1 MYFSNRCISAAGST
15 DMPTTWAKK
24 QTLPATPHRPEQVA
38 GLLFEGHPAR
48 ERLQTARCKPVA
60 NLCWC
65 EGSGTLF
72 ESKTNFPSGPGA
84 VAG

>member
-48 ERLQTARCKPVA
+48 ERLQTARCLSPTFVGARDREGYPV
-60 NLCWC
+60 
-65 EGSGTLF
+65 
-72 ESKTNFPSGPGA
+72 
-84 VAG
+84 